1 MHIAILDRER
11 CHPKKCNH
19 ECRYYCPPVR
29 NGAKTIEF
37 PEQLDDFPVITE
49 SLCIG
54 CGICVKRCPFDAIK
68 IVSIP
73 DELNKNIVH
82 QYGIDSF
89 RLYSL
94 PELGTGRVNAILG
107 QNALGKT
114 TTMNILS
121 GVLIPN
127 FGDLERKNDQ
137 DFVIEKFSKSIM
149 GQYFRDLYSGKKKAV
164 LKNQYVD
171 LIPRVIKGTVREIM
185 KSNDHGNM
193 DTVLDELAMS
203 SSLDRDIKDL
213 SGGEL
218 QKLAVGITL
227 MKDADIYLFDEVSS
241 YLDIDERLRISEIIR
256 GLSKSKT
263 VLVVEHDLAILD
275 KMADQVNLVYGSPGA
290 YGVITK
296 EKSTNKAI
304 NEFLSGYIREEN
316 VRIRPTSIDFTV
328 KSSRRTSVT
337 TQVTSWTAME
347 KNYSSFQLSIGE
359 GYINREEIIGVLG
372 QNALGK
378 TTFVKILSGAV
389 KPDSGYVENE
399 LKIAYK
405 PQYISSDYNGTV
417 YELLSTALKEKIEDV
432 FIKNEVLSPLNIEEL
447 YDKGVGD
454 LSGGEL
460 QRTSIGLTLATDADL
475 YLIDEPSAH
484 LDSSYRMSVARIIR
498 RVMENNKKS
507 AIVVDHD
514 IYLIDL
520 ISDALIVFKGKQG
533 VYGQSRGPM
542 SMRDGMNTFLREL
555 GITFRRD
562 EITKRPRINKL
573 NSALDRQQKADGEYY
588 YMK

>member
-347 KNYSSFQLSIGE
+347 KNYSSFHLSIGE

>member
-37 PEQLDDFPVITE
+37 PGQSDDFPVITE

-54 CGICVKRCPFDAIK
+54 CGICVRRCPFDAIK

-121 GVLIPN
+121 GVLVPN
-127 FGDLERKNDQ
+127 FGDIERQNDQ

-171 LIPRVIKGTVREIM
+171 LIPRVVKGTVREIM

-193 DTVLDELAMS
+193 DLIIDELAMS

-218 QKLAVGITL
+218 QKLAVGMTL
-227 MKDADIYLFDEVSS
+227 MKDADIYLFDEASS
-241 YLDIDERLRISEIIR
+241 YLDINERLRISEIIR
-256 GLSKSKT
+256 ELSKSKT

-275 KMADQVNLVYGSPGA
+275 KMADQINLVYGSPGA

-304 NEFLSGYIREEN
+304 NAFLSGYIREEN

-328 KSSRRTSVT
+328 KSSKRISVT
-337 TQVTSWTAME
+337 TRVTSWTPME
-347 KNYSSFQLSIGE
+347 KQYGNFKLNIGE

-378 TTFVKILSGAV
+378 TTFVKILSGVV
-389 KPDSGYVENE
+389 KPDSGSVENE

-405 PQYISSDYNGTV
+405 PQYISSDYEGTV
-417 YELLSTALKEKIEDV
+417 YELLSNALKEKMEDV
-432 FIKNEVLSPLNIEEL
+432 FIKNEILSPLNIEEL
-447 YDKGVGD
+447 YDKGMGD

-460 QRTSIGLTLATDADL
+460 QRTSIALTLATDADL

-498 RVMENNKKS
+498 RVIENNKKS

-520 ISDALIVFKGKQG
+520 ISDALIVFKGEQG
-533 VYGQSRGPM
+533 VYGESRGPM
-542 SMRDGMNTFLREL
+542 GMREGMNAFLREL

-573 NSALDRQQKADGEYY
+573 NSALDRQQKSEGEYY

>member
-37 PEQLDDFPVITE
+37 PGQSDDFPVITE

-114 TTMNILS
+114 TTMNILA

-127 FGDLERKNDQ
+127 FGDMERKNEQ

-171 LIPRVIKGTVREIM
+171 LIPRVVNGTVREIM
-185 KSNDHGNM
+185 KNNDHGNM
-193 DTVLDELAMS
+193 DIIIDELAMS
-203 SSLDRDIKDL
+203 SSLDRDIKEL

-218 QKLAVGITL
+218 QKLAVGMAL
-227 MKDADIYLFDEVSS
+227 MKDADIYLFDEASS
-241 YLDIDERLRISEIIR
+241 YLDIHERLRISEIIR
-256 GLSKSKT
+256 ELSKSKT

-328 KSSRRTSVT
+328 KSSKRTMVT
-337 TQVTSWTAME
+337 TQVTSWTNMQ
-347 KNYSSFQLSIGE
+347 KNYDNFHLSIGE

-378 TTFVKILSGAV
+378 TTFVKILSGV
-389 KPDSGYVENE
+389 VRPDSGSVENE

-405 PQYISSDYNGTV
+405 PQYISSDYDGTV
-417 YELLSTALKEKIEDV
+417 YELLSNALKEKMEDV
-432 FIKNEVLSPLNIEEL
+432 FIKNEILSPLNIEEL
-447 YDKGVGD
+447 YDKGMGD

-460 QRTSIGLTLATDADL
+460 QRTSIALTLATDADL

-498 RVMENNKKS
+498 RVIENNKKS

-520 ISDALIVFKGKQG
+520 ISDALIVFKGSQG
-533 VYGQSRGPM
+533 VYGNSIGPM
-542 SMRDGMNTFLREL
+542 NMREGMNTFLKEL

-573 NSALDRQQKADGEYY
+573 NSALDRQQKAEGEYY
-588 YMK
+588 YLK

>member
-37 PEQLDDFPVITE
+37 PDQSDDFPVITE

-121 GVLIPN
+121 GVLTPN
-127 FGDLERKNDQ
+127 FGDMERKNDQ

-149 GQYFRDLYSGKKKAV
+149 GQYFRDLYSGKTKAV

-171 LIPRVIKGTVREIM
+171 LIPRVVKGTVREIM
-185 KSNDHGNM
+185 KNNDHGNM
-193 DTVLDELAMS
+193 DIIIDELAMS
-203 SSLDRDIKDL
+203 SSLDRDIKEL

-227 MKDADIYLFDEVSS
+227 MKDADIYLFDEASS
-241 YLDIDERLRISEIIR
+241 YLDINERLRISEIIR
-256 GLSKSKT
+256 ELSKSKT

-275 KMADQVNLVYGSPGA
+275 KMADQINLVYGSPGA

-304 NEFLSGYIREEN
+304 NAFLSGYIREEN

-328 KSSRRTSVT
+328 KSSKRTSVT
-337 TQVTSWTAME
+337 TRVTSWTAME
-347 KNYSSFQLSIGE
+347 KQYGNFQLNIGE

-378 TTFVKILSGAV
+378 TTFVKILSGV
-389 KPDSGYVENE
+389 IKPDSGSVENE

-405 PQYISSDYNGTV
+405 PQYISSDYDGTV
-417 YELLSTALKEKIEDV
+417 YELLSNALKEKMEDV
-432 FIKNEVLSPLNIEEL
+432 FIKNEILSPLNIEEL
-447 YDKGVGD
+447 YDKGMGD

-460 QRTSIGLTLATDADL
+460 QRTSIALTLATDADL

-520 ISDALIVFKGKQG
+520 ISDALIVFKGEQG
-533 VYGQSRGPM
+533 VYGESIGPM
-542 SMRDGMNTFLREL
+542 GMREGMNAFLKEL

-573 NSALDRQQKADGEYY
+573 NSALDRQQKAEGEYY

>member
-37 PEQLDDFPVITE
+37 PGQSDDFPVITE

-114 TTMNILS
+114 TTMNILA

-127 FGDLERKNDQ
+127 FGDMERKNEQ

-171 LIPRVIKGTVREIM
+171 LIPRVVNGTVREIM
-185 KSNDHGNM
+185 KNNDHGNM
-193 DTVLDELAMS
+193 DIIIDELAMS
-203 SSLDRDIKDL
+203 SSLDRDIKEL

-218 QKLAVGITL
+218 QKLAVGMAL
-227 MKDADIYLFDEVSS
+227 MKDADIYLFDEASS
-241 YLDIDERLRISEIIR
+241 YLDIHERLRISEIIR
-256 GLSKSKT
+256 ELSKSKT

-328 KSSRRTSVT
+328 KSSKRTMVT
-337 TQVTSWTAME
+337 TQATSWTNMQ
-347 KNYSSFQLSIGE
+347 KNYDNFHLSIGE

-378 TTFVKILSGAV
+378 TTFVKILSGV
-389 KPDSGYVENE
+389 VRPDSGSVENE

-405 PQYISSDYNGTV
+405 PQYISSDYDGTV
-417 YELLSTALKEKIEDV
+417 YELLSNALKEKMEDV
-432 FIKNEVLSPLNIEEL
+432 FIKNEILSPLNIEEL
-447 YDKGVGD
+447 YDKGMGD

-460 QRTSIGLTLATDADL
+460 QRTSIALTLATDADL

-498 RVMENNKKS
+498 RVIENNKKS

-520 ISDALIVFKGKQG
+520 ISDALIVFKGSQG
-533 VYGQSRGPM
+533 VYGNSIGPM
-542 SMRDGMNTFLREL
+542 NMREGMNTFLKEL

-573 NSALDRQQKADGEYY
+573 NSALDRQQKAEGEYY
-588 YMK
+588 YLK

>member
-1 MHIAILDRER
+1 MHIAILDKER

-19 ECRYYCPPVR
+19 ECRNFCPPVR
-29 NGAKTIEF
+29 SGAKTIEF
-37 PEQLDDFPVITE
+37 PGQSDDFPVITE

-54 CGICVKRCPFDAIK
+54 CGICVNRCPFNAIK

-73 DELNKNIVH
+73 DELNRDMVH

-94 PELGTGRVNAILG
+94 PELGTGRVNSILG

-121 GVLIPN
+121 GVLVPN
-127 FGDLERKNDQ
+127 FGDFERKDNKDY
-137 DFVIEKFSKSIM
+137 VIEKFSKSTM
-149 GQYFRDLYSGKKKAV
+149 GQYFRDLYNGTKKAV

-171 LIPRVIKGTVREIM
+171 LIPRVAKGTVREIM
-185 KSNDHGNM
+185 NNNNYGNM
-193 DTVLDELAMS
+193 DYIIDELSMKN
-203 SSLDRDIKDL
+203 SLDRDVKDL

-218 QKLAVGITL
+218 QKLAIAITL
-227 MKDADIYLFDEVSS
+227 MKDADIYLFDEASS
-241 YLDIDERLRISEIIR
+241 YLDINERIRISDIIHE
-256 GLSKSKT
+256 LSKTKI
-263 VLVVEHDLAILD
+263 VMVVEHDLAILD

-337 TQVTSWTAME
+337 STVTSWTGMT
-347 KNYSSFQLSIGE
+347 KNYSGFKLDIGE
-359 GYINREEIIGVLG
+359 GHINREEIIGVLG

-378 TTFVKILSGAV
+378 TTFVKILSGLV
-389 KPDSGYVENE
+389 KPDSGSVENQ
-399 LKIAYK
+399 LRIAYK
-405 PQYISSDYNGTV
+405 PQYISTDYDGTV
-417 YELLSTALKEKIEDV
+417 YELLSNALKEKMEDI
-432 FIKNEVLSPLNIEEL
+432 FIKNEILSPMNIEEL
-447 YDKGVGD
+447 YEKYIKA

-460 QRTSIGLTLATDADL
+460 QRTSIALTLATDADL

-484 LDSSYRMSVARIIR
+484 LDSSYRMNVAKIIR

-520 ISDALIVFKGKQG
+520 ISDALIVFDGVQG
-533 VYGQSRGPM
+533 VYGNSHGPLG
-542 SMRDGMNTFLREL
+542 MREGMNMFLKNL

-562 EITKRPRINKL
+562 ESTRRPRINKL
-573 NSALDRQQKADGEYY
+573 NSALDRKQKSTGEYY
-588 YMK
+588 YSR

>member
-37 PEQLDDFPVITE
+37 PDQSDDFPVITE

-127 FGDLERKNDQ
+127 FGDIERKNDP

-149 GQYFRDLYSGKKKAV
+149 GQYFRDLYGGKKKAV

-171 LIPRVIKGTVREIM
+171 LIPRVVKGTVREIM
-185 KSNDHGNM
+185 KNNDHGNM
-193 DTVLDELAMS
+193 DVIIDELAMS

-218 QKLAVGITL
+218 QKLAVGMTL
-227 MKDADIYLFDEVSS
+227 MKDADIYLFDEASS
-241 YLDIDERLRISEIIR
+241 YLDINERLRISEIIR
-256 GLSKSKT
+256 ELSKSKT

-275 KMADQVNLVYGSPGA
+275 KMADQINLVYGRPGA

-304 NEFLSGYIREEN
+304 NAFLSGYIREEN

-328 KSSRRTSVT
+328 KSSKRTSVT
-337 TQVTSWTAME
+337 TRVTSWTAME
-347 KNYSSFQLSIGE
+347 KQYGNFKLNIGE

-378 TTFVKILSGAV
+378 TTFVKILSGV
-389 KPDSGYVENE
+389 IKPDSGSVENE

-417 YELLSTALKEKIEDV
+417 YELLSNALKEKMEDV
-432 FIKNEVLSPLNIEEL
+432 FIKNEILSPLNIEEL
-447 YDKGVGD
+447 YDRGMGD

-460 QRTSIGLTLATDADL
+460 QRTSIALTLATDADL

-520 ISDALIVFKGKQG
+520 ISDALIVFRGEQG
-533 VYGQSRGPM
+533 VYGESMGPM
-542 SMRDGMNTFLREL
+542 GMRDGMNAFLKEL

-573 NSALDRQQKADGEYY
+573 NSALDRQQKAEGEYY

>member
-37 PEQLDDFPVITE
+37 PDQSDDFPVITE

-121 GVLIPN
+121 GVLTPN
-127 FGDLERKNDQ
+127 FGDMERKNDQ

-149 GQYFRDLYSGKKKAV
+149 GQYFRDLYSGKTKAV

-171 LIPRVIKGTVREIM
+171 LIPRVVKGTVREIM
-185 KSNDHGNM
+185 KNNDHGNM
-193 DTVLDELAMS
+193 DIIIDELAMS
-203 SSLDRDIKDL
+203 SSLDRDIKEL

-227 MKDADIYLFDEVSS
+227 MKDADIYLFDEASS
-241 YLDIDERLRISEIIR
+241 YLDINERLRISEIIR
-256 GLSKSKT
+256 ELSKSKT

-275 KMADQVNLVYGSPGA
+275 KMADQINLVYGSPGA

-304 NEFLSGYIREEN
+304 NAFLSGYIREEN

-328 KSSRRTSVT
+328 KSSKRTSVT
-337 TQVTSWTAME
+337 TGVTSWTAME
-347 KNYSSFQLSIGE
+347 KQYGNFQLNIGE

-378 TTFVKILSGAV
+378 TTFVKILSGV
-389 KPDSGYVENE
+389 IKPDSGSVENE

-405 PQYISSDYNGTV
+405 PQYISSDYDGTV
-417 YELLSTALKEKIEDV
+417 YELLSNALKEKMEDV
-432 FIKNEVLSPLNIEEL
+432 FIKNEILSPLNIEEL
-447 YDKGVGD
+447 YDKGMGD

-460 QRTSIGLTLATDADL
+460 QRTSIALTLATDADL
-475 YLIDEPSAH
+475 YP
-484 LDSSYRMSVARIIR
+484 
-498 RVMENNKKS
+498 
-507 AIVVDHD
+507 
-514 IYLIDL
+514 
-520 ISDALIVFKGKQG
+520 
-533 VYGQSRGPM
+533 
-542 SMRDGMNTFLREL
+542 
-555 GITFRRD
+555 
-562 EITKRPRINKL
+562 
-573 NSALDRQQKADGEYY
+573 
-588 YMK
+588 

>member
-1 MHIAILDRER
+1 MHIAILDKER

-19 ECRYYCPPVR
+19 ECRNYCPPVR
-29 NGAKTIEF
+29 SGAKTIEF
-37 PEQLDDFPVITE
+37 PGHSDDFPVITE

-54 CGICVKRCPFDAIK
+54 CGICVNRCPFDAIK

-73 DELNKNIVH
+73 DELNRNIVH

-121 GVLIPN
+121 GILIPN
-127 FGDLERKNDQ
+127 FGNLDKKNDK
-137 DFVIEKFSKSIM
+137 DYVIERFSKSIM
-149 GQYFRDLYSGKKKAV
+149 GQYFRDLYNGTKKAV

-171 LIPRVIKGTVREIM
+171 LIPRVTNGTVRGIM
-185 KSNDHGNM
+185 NNNNHGNM
-193 DTVLDELAMS
+193 DAIIDELSMKT
-203 SSLDRDIKDL
+203 SLDRDVKDL

-218 QKLAVGITL
+218 QKLAIGITL
-227 MKDADIYLFDEVSS
+227 MKDADIYLFDEASS
-241 YLDIDERLRISEIIR
+241 YLDINERIRISDIIR
-256 GLSKSKT
+256 ELSKTKI
-263 VLVVEHDLAILD
+263 VMVVEHDLAILD

-316 VRIRPTSIDFTV
+316 VRIRSTSIDFTV
-328 KSSRRTSVT
+328 KSNKRTSIT
-337 TQVTSWTAME
+337 TRVTSWTSMT
-347 KNYSSFQLSIGE
+347 KNYSGFNLNIGE

-372 QNALGK
+372 QNAIGK
-378 TTFVKILSGAV
+378 TTFVKILAGAV
-389 KPDSGYVENE
+389 KPDTGSVENE
-399 LKIAYK
+399 LRIAYK
-405 PQYISSDYNGTV
+405 PQYISTDYHGTV
-417 YELLSTALKEKIEDV
+417 YELLSNSLKEKMEDI
-432 FIKNEVLSPLNIEEL
+432 FIKNEILSPMNIEEL
-447 YDKGVGD
+447 YDKYIND

-460 QRTSIGLTLATDADL
+460 QRTSIALTLSTEADL

-484 LDSSYRMSVARIIR
+484 LDSSYRMNVAKIIR
-498 RVMENNKKS
+498 RVIENNKKS

-520 ISDALIVFKGKQG
+520 ISDALIVFNGIQG
-533 VYGQSRGPM
+533 VSGNSKGPM
-542 SMRDGMNTFLREL
+542 EMREGMNTFLKNL

-562 EITKRPRINKL
+562 ETTKRPRINKL
-573 NSALDRQQKADGEYY
+573 NSALDRAQKNNGEYY
-588 YMK
+588 YSR

>member
-37 PEQLDDFPVITE
+37 PGQSDDFPVITE

-114 TTMNILS
+114 TTMNILA

-127 FGDLERKNDQ
+127 FGDMARKDDQ

-171 LIPRVIKGTVREIM
+171 LIPRVVNGTVREIM
-185 KSNDHGNM
+185 KNNDHGNM
-193 DTVLDELAMS
+193 DIIIDELAMS
-203 SSLDRDIKDL
+203 SSLDRDIKEL

-218 QKLAVGITL
+218 QKLAVGMAL
-227 MKDADIYLFDEVSS
+227 MKDADIYLFDEASS
-241 YLDIDERLRISEIIR
+241 YLDIHERLRISEIIR
-256 GLSKSKT
+256 ELSKSKT

-328 KSSRRTSVT
+328 KSSKRTMVT
-337 TQVTSWTAME
+337 TQVTSWTNMQ
-347 KNYSSFQLSIGE
+347 KNYDNFHLSIGE

-378 TTFVKILSGAV
+378 TTFVKILSGV
-389 KPDSGYVENE
+389 VRPDSGSVENE

-405 PQYISSDYNGTV
+405 PQYISSDYDGTV
-417 YELLSTALKEKIEDV
+417 YELLSNALKEKMEDV
-432 FIKNEVLSPLNIEEL
+432 FIKNEILSPLNIEEL
-447 YDKGVGD
+447 YDKGMGD

-460 QRTSIGLTLATDADL
+460 QRTSIALTLATDADL

-498 RVMENNKKS
+498 RVIENNKKS

-520 ISDALIVFKGKQG
+520 ISDALIVFKGSQG
-533 VYGQSRGPM
+533 VYGNSIGPM
-542 SMRDGMNTFLREL
+542 NMREGMNTFLKEL

-573 NSALDRQQKADGEYY
+573 NSALDRQQKAEGEYY
-588 YMK
+588 YLK

>member
-29 NGAKTIEF
+29 SGAKTIEF
-37 PEQLDDFPVITE
+37 PGQSDDFPVITE

-54 CGICVKRCPFDAIK
+54 CGICVNRCPFGAIK

-73 DELNKNIVH
+73 DELNKDIVH

-127 FGDLERKNDQ
+127 FGNISKKNDK
-137 DFVIEKFSKSIM
+137 DYVIERFSKSIM
-149 GQYFRDLYSGKKKAV
+149 GQYFRDLYNGTKKAV

-171 LIPRVIKGTVREIM
+171 LIPRVASGTVRDIM
-185 KSNDHGNM
+185 KDNDHGNM
-193 DTVLDELAMS
+193 DIIVDDLSMKTFLG
-203 SSLDRDIKDL
+203 RDVKEL

-218 QKLAVGITL
+218 QKLAIGITL
-227 MKDADIYLFDEVSS
+227 MKDADIYLFDEASS
-241 YLDIDERLRISEIIR
+241 YLDINERIRVSDIIR
-256 GLSKSKT
+256 KLSQSKI
-263 VLVVEHDLAILD
+263 VMVVEHDLAILD

-304 NEFLSGYIREEN
+304 NAFLSGYLREEN
-316 VRIRPTSIDFTV
+316 VRVRPTSIDFTV
-328 KSSRRTSVT
+328 KSSKRTSVT
-337 TQVTSWTAME
+337 TKVTSWTAME
-347 KNYSSFQLSIGE
+347 KSYGSFNLNIGE

-378 TTFVKILSGAV
+378 TTFVKILSGV
-389 KPDSGYVENE
+389 IKPDSGSVENE

-405 PQYISSDYNGTV
+405 PQYISTDYEGTV
-417 YELLSTALKEKIEDV
+417 YELLSNALKEKMEDV
-432 FIKNEVLSPLNIEEL
+432 FIKNEILSPMNVSEL
-447 YDKGVGD
+447 YDNYIGD

-460 QRTSIGLTLATDADL
+460 QRTSIALTLATDADL

-484 LDSSYRMSVARIIR
+484 LDSSYRMNVARIIR
-498 RVMENNKKS
+498 RVIENNKKS

-520 ISDALIVFKGKQG
+520 ISDALIVFKGEQG
-533 VYGQSRGPM
+533 VNGNSRGPM
-542 SMRDGMNTFLREL
+542 EMRDGMNMFLKDL

-562 EITKRPRINKL
+562 ETTRRPRINKL
-573 NSALDRQQKADGEYY
+573 NSALDRQQKASGEYY

>member
-1 MHIAILDRER
+1 MHIAILDKDR

-37 PEQLDDFPVITE
+37 QDKDDFPVITE

-73 DELNKNIVH
+73 DELNKDLIH

-94 PELGTGRVNAILG
+94 PELSKGRVTAMLG

-121 GVLIPN
+121 GILIPN
-127 FGDLERKNDQ
+127 LGDIENKNTQ
-137 DFVIEKFSKSIM
+137 DNVINKFSKSVM
-149 GQYFRDLYSGKKKAV
+149 GQYFRDLYNGNKKAV

-171 LIPRVIKGTVREIM
+171 LIPRVISGTVKNIL

-193 DTVLDELAMS
+193 DEIVDELSMKT
-203 SSLDRDIKDL
+203 SLDRDVRDL

-218 QKLAVGITL
+218 QKLAIAMTL
-227 MKDADIYLFDEVSS
+227 MKDADIYLFDEASS
-241 YLDIDERLRISEIIR
+241 YLDINERIRISDVIR
-256 GLSKSKT
+256 KLSLNKI
-263 VLVVEHDLAILD
+263 VMVVEHDLALLD
-275 KMADQVNLVYGSPGA
+275 KMADIVNVVYGSPGA
-290 YGVITK
+290 YGVITPG
-296 EKSTNKAI
+296 KSTNKSI
-304 NEFLSGYIREEN
+304 NAFLSGYLREEN
-316 VRIRPTSIDFTV
+316 VRIRQTSIDFTV
-328 KSSRRTSVT
+328 KTSRRTSVAT
-337 TQVTSWTAME
+337 ELTSWSPMTR
-347 KNYSSFQLSIGE
+347 KFDNFSLKIDS

-378 TTFVKILSGAV
+378 TTFVKILSGVV
-389 KPDSGYVENE
+389 KPDSGNVENE
-399 LKIAYK
+399 LKVAYK
-405 PQYISSDYNGTV
+405 PQYISPDFDGTV
-417 YELLSTALKEKIEDV
+417 YELFSSILKEKMEDT
-432 FIKNEVLSPLNIEEL
+432 FTKNEILSPMDVSQL
-447 YDKGVGD
+447 YDKYLKE

-460 QRTSIGLTLATDADL
+460 QRVSVALTLSTDADL

-520 ISDALIVFKGKQG
+520 ISDALIIFSGEQG
-533 VYGQSRGPM
+533 VYGESHGPM
-542 SMRDGMNTFLREL
+542 DMRSGMNMFLKEL

-562 EITKRPRINKL
+562 EITKRPRINKA
-573 NSALDRQQKADGEYY
+573 NSALDRDQKASGEYY
-588 YMK
+588 YLK

>member
-37 PEQLDDFPVITE
+37 PGQSDDFPVITE

-127 FGDLERKNDQ
+127 FGGIARKDDQ

-171 LIPRVIKGTVREIM
+171 LIPRVVKGTVREIM
-185 KSNDHGNM
+185 KNNDHGNM
-193 DTVLDELAMS
+193 DIIIDELAMS
-203 SSLDRDIKDL
+203 TSLDRDIKEL

-218 QKLAVGITL
+218 QKLAVGMTL
-227 MKDADIYLFDEVSS
+227 MKDADIYLFDEASS
-241 YLDIDERLRISEIIR
+241 YLDIHERLRISEIIR
-256 GLSKSKT
+256 ELSKSKT

-328 KSSRRTSVT
+328 KSSKRTMVT
-337 TQVTSWTAME
+337 TKVTSWTAME
-347 KNYSSFQLSIGE
+347 KNYGNFHLSIGE

-378 TTFVKILSGAV
+378 TTFVKILSGVV
-389 KPDSGYVENE
+389 KPDSGSVENE

-405 PQYISSDYNGTV
+405 PQYISSDYDGTV
-417 YELLSTALKEKIEDV
+417 YELLSNALKEKMEDV
-432 FIKNEVLSPLNIEEL
+432 FIKNEILSPLNIEEL
-447 YDKGVGD
+447 YDKGMGD

-460 QRTSIGLTLATDADL
+460 QRTSIALTLATDADL

-498 RVMENNKKS
+498 RVIENNKKS

-520 ISDALIVFKGKQG
+520 ISDALIVFKGSQG
-533 VYGQSRGPM
+533 VYGNSIGPM
-542 SMRDGMNTFLREL
+542 NMREGMNTFLKEL

-573 NSALDRQQKADGEYY
+573 NSALDRQQKSEGEYY
-588 YMK
+588 YIK

>member
-37 PEQLDDFPVITE
+37 PDQSDDFPVITE

-127 FGDLERKNDQ
+127 FGDIERKNDQ

-171 LIPRVIKGTVREIM
+171 LIPRVVKGTVREIM
-185 KSNDHGNM
+185 KNNDHGNM
-193 DTVLDELAMS
+193 DIIIDELAMS
-203 SSLDRDIKDL
+203 SSLDRDIKEL

-218 QKLAVGITL
+218 QKLAVGMTL
-227 MKDADIYLFDEVSS
+227 MKDADIYLFDEASS
-241 YLDIDERLRISEIIR
+241 YLDINERLRISEIIR
-256 GLSKSKT
+256 KLSKSKT

-275 KMADQVNLVYGSPGA
+275 KMADQINLVYGSPGA

-304 NEFLSGYIREEN
+304 NAFLSGYIREEN

-328 KSSRRTSVT
+328 KSSKRTSVT
-337 TQVTSWTAME
+337 TRVTSWTAME
-347 KNYSSFQLSIGE
+347 KQYGNFQLNIGE

-378 TTFVKILSGAV
+378 TTFVKILSGV
-389 KPDSGYVENE
+389 IKPDSGSVENE

-405 PQYISSDYNGTV
+405 PQYISSDYDGTV
-417 YELLSTALKEKIEDV
+417 YELLSNALKEKMEDV
-432 FIKNEVLSPLNIEEL
+432 FIKNEILSPLNIEEL
-447 YDKGVGD
+447 YDKGMGD

-460 QRTSIGLTLATDADL
+460 QRTSIALTLATDADL

-520 ISDALIVFKGKQG
+520 ISDALIVFKGEQG
-533 VYGQSRGPM
+533 VYGESIGPM
-542 SMRDGMNTFLREL
+542 GMREGMNAFLKEL

-573 NSALDRQQKADGEYY
+573 NSALDRQQKAEGEYY

>member
-1 MHIAILDRER
+1 MHIAILDKEK

-37 PEQLDDFPVITE
+37 PENDDFPVITE

-54 CGICVKRCPFDAIK
+54 CGICIRRCPFNAIK
-68 IVSIP
+68 IVSVP
-73 DELNKNIVH
+73 DELNRNILH

-89 RLYSL
+89 RMYSL
-94 PELGTGRVNAILG
+94 PELAKGRVNALLG

-121 GVLIPN
+121 GVVIPN
-127 FGDLERKNDQ
+127 FGNFSKNDNR
-137 DFVIEKFSKSIM
+137 DYVIEKFSKSVM
-149 GQYFRDLYSGKKKAV
+149 GQYFKDLYNGNKKAV

-171 LIPRVIKGTVREIM
+171 LIPRVVKGTV
-185 KSNDHGNM
+185 KSILKNNDNGN
-193 DTVLDELAMS
+193 LDYITSELS
-203 SSLDRDIKDL
+203 LESSLNRDIKEL

-218 QKLAVGITL
+218 QKLAIAMTL
-227 MKDADIYLFDEVSS
+227 LKEADIYLFDEASS
-241 YLDIDERLRISEIIR
+241 YLDINERIRVSNIIKE
-256 GLSKSKT
+256 LSRNKI
-263 VLVVEHDLAILD
+263 VMVVEHDLAILD

-290 YGVITK
+290 YGVITH

-304 NEFLSGYIREEN
+304 NEFLSGYLREEN
-316 VRIRPTSIDFTV
+316 VRIRPSSIDFNI
-328 KSSRRTSVT
+328 KSSKRITVT
-337 TQVTSWTAME
+337 AKVTSWTKMSKKFE
-347 KNYSSFQLSIGE
+347 NFDLNINE

-378 TTFVKILSGAV
+378 TTFVKMLSGV
-389 KPDSGYVENE
+389 IKPDSGSVENE

-405 PQYISSDYNGTV
+405 PQYISSDFHGTV
-417 YELLSTALKEKIEDV
+417 YEMFSNLLKEKMEDT
-432 FIKNEVLSPLNIEEL
+432 FIKNEIISPLNIEEL
-447 YDKGVGD
+447 YDRYVED

-460 QRTSIGLTLATDADL
+460 QRSSIALTLSTDADL

-484 LDSSYRMSVARIIR
+484 LDSSYRMSVSKIIR
-498 RVMENNKKS
+498 RAIENNKKS

-520 ISDALIVFKGKQG
+520 ISDALIVFNGEQG
-533 VYGQSRGPM
+533 ISGESVGPM
-542 SMRDGMNTFLREL
+542 DMRDGMNLFLKGI

-562 EITKRPRINKL
+562 EITKRPRINKTD
-573 NSALDRQQKADGEYY
+573 SALDRQQKLKGEYY
-588 YMK
+588 YIK

>member
-37 PEQLDDFPVITE
+37 PGQSDDFPVITE

-127 FGDLERKNDQ
+127 FGDIERKDDQ
-137 DFVIEKFSKSIM
+137 DFVIDKFSKSIM

-171 LIPRVIKGTVREIM
+171 LIPRVVKGTVREIM
-185 KSNDHGNM
+185 KNNDHGNM
-193 DTVLDELAMS
+193 DIIIDELAMS
-203 SSLDRDIKDL
+203 SSLDRDIKEL

-227 MKDADIYLFDEVSS
+227 MKDADIYLFDEASS
-241 YLDIDERLRISEIIR
+241 YLDINERLRISEIIR
-256 GLSKSKT
+256 ELSKSKT

-275 KMADQVNLVYGSPGA
+275 KMADQINLVYGSPGA

-304 NEFLSGYIREEN
+304 NAFLSGYIREEN
-316 VRIRPTSIDFTV
+316 VRIRPASIDFTV
-328 KSSRRTSVT
+328 KSSKRTSVT
-337 TQVTSWTAME
+337 TRVTSWTAME
-347 KNYSSFQLSIGE
+347 KQYGNFKLNIGE

-378 TTFVKILSGAV
+378 TTFVKILSGV
-389 KPDSGYVENE
+389 IKPDSGSVENE
-399 LKIAYK
+399 LRIAYK
-405 PQYISSDYNGTV
+405 PQYISSDYDGTV
-417 YELLSTALKEKIEDV
+417 YELLSNALKEKMEDV
-432 FIKNEVLSPLNIEEL
+432 FIKNEILSPLNIEEL
-447 YDKGVGD
+447 YDKDMGD

-460 QRTSIGLTLATDADL
+460 QRTSIALTLATDADL

-520 ISDALIVFKGKQG
+520 ISDALIVFKGDQG
-533 VYGQSRGPM
+533 VYGESIGPM
-542 SMRDGMNTFLREL
+542 GMREGMNTFLKEL

-573 NSALDRQQKADGEYY
+573 NSALDRQQKAEGEYY

>member
-1 MHIAILDRER
+1 MHIAILDREK

-29 NGAKTIEF
+29 NGTRTIEF
-37 PEQLDDFPVITE
+37 PENEDFPVITE

-54 CGICVKRCPFDAIK
+54 CGICVRRCPFDAIK

-73 DELNKNIVH
+73 DELNKNIIH

-94 PELGTGRVNAILG
+94 PELSRGRVNALLG

-121 GVLIPN
+121 GVVIPN
-127 FGDLERKNDQ
+127 FGNLDKKDDRDY
-137 DFVIEKFSKSIM
+137 VIERFSKSVM
-149 GQYFRDLYSGKKKAV
+149 GQYFKDLYNGDKKAV

-171 LIPRVIKGTVREIM
+171 LIPRIARGSVKNTL
-185 KSNDHGNM
+185 KNNDNGN
-193 DTVLDELAMS
+193 LDYIISEL
-203 SSLDRDIKDL
+203 SLEASLNRDIKEL

-218 QKLAVGITL
+218 QKLAIAMTL
-227 MKDADIYLFDEVSS
+227 IKDADIYLFDEASS
-241 YLDIDERLRISEIIR
+241 YLDINERIKISNIIKK
-256 GLSKSKT
+256 LSKDKI
-263 VLVVEHDLAILD
+263 VMVVEHDLAIMD

-290 YGVITK
+290 YGVITH

-304 NEFLSGYIREEN
+304 NAFLSGYLREEN
-316 VRIRPTSIDFTV
+316 VRIRPNSIDFNI
-328 KSSRRTSVT
+328 KSSKRTTVT
-337 TQVTSWTAME
+337 TEITSWTKMT
-347 KNYSSFQLSIGE
+347 KHFE
-359 GYINREEIIGVLG
+359 GFDLNINGGNINREEIIGVLG

-378 TTFVKILSGAV
+378 TTFVKMLSGV
-389 KPDSGYVENE
+389 IKPDSGSVENE

-405 PQYISSDYNGTV
+405 PQYISSDFDGTV
-417 YELLSTALKEKIEDV
+417 YEMFSNALKEKMEDV
-432 FIKNEVLSPLNIEEL
+432 FTKNEIIHPLDIEEL
-447 YDKGVGD
+447 YDKYVKD

-460 QRTSIGLTLATDADL
+460 QRTSIALTLSTEADL

-484 LDSSYRMSVARIIR
+484 LDSSYRMSVSKIIR
-498 RVMENNKKS
+498 RAIENSKKS

-520 ISDALIVFKGKQG
+520 ISDALIVFNGKQG
-533 VYGQSRGPM
+533 IMGESAGPM
-542 SMRDGMNTFLREL
+542 DMRDGMNLFLKGL

-562 EITKRPRINKL
+562 EITKRPRINKTD
-573 NSALDRQQKADGEYY
+573 SALDREQKLNGEYY
-588 YMK
+588 YIK

>member
-1 MHIAILDRER
+1 MHIAILDKEK

-37 PEQLDDFPVITE
+37 PENEDFPVITE

-73 DELNKNIVH
+73 DELNKNILH

-94 PELGTGRVNAILG
+94 PELSKGRVNAILG

-121 GVLIPN
+121 GIIIPN
-127 FGDLERKNDQ
+127 FGNLNKKNDK
-137 DFVIEKFSKSIM
+137 DYVIEKFSKSVM
-149 GQYFRDLYSGKKKAV
+149 GQYFKDLYNGDKKAV

-171 LIPRVIKGTVREIM
+171 LIPKVVNGNVKNILKD
-185 KSNDHGNM
+185 NDNGN
-193 DTVLDELAMS
+193 LDYIISELNME
-203 SSLDRDIKDL
+203 SSLNRDIKEL

-218 QKLAVGITL
+218 QKLAIAITL
-227 MKDADIYLFDEVSS
+227 LKDADIYLFDEASS
-241 YLDIDERLRISEIIR
+241 YLDINERIKISNIIKE
-256 GLSKSKT
+256 LSKSKI
-263 VLVVEHDLAILD
+263 VMVVEHDLAILD

-290 YGVITK
+290 YGVITH

-304 NEFLSGYIREEN
+304 NAFLTGYLREEN
-316 VRIRPTSIDFTV
+316 VRIRPTSIDFNV
-328 KSSRRTSVT
+328 KSSKRSSVT
-337 TQVTSWTAME
+337 SRVTSWTKMSKHFE
-347 KNYSSFQLSIGE
+347 NFDLNINE
-359 GYINREEIIGVLG
+359 GYINKEEIIGVLG

-378 TTFVKILSGAV
+378 TTFVKILSGV
-389 KPDSGYVENE
+389 IDPDSGSVENK
-399 LKIAYK
+399 LKVAYK
-405 PQYISSDYNGTV
+405 PQYISSDFDGTV
-417 YELLSTALKEKIEDV
+417 YEMFSNVLEEKMEDV
-432 FIKNEVLSPLNIEEL
+432 FIKNEIISPLNIEEL
-447 YDKGVGD
+447 YDKYVKD

-460 QRTSIGLTLATDADL
+460 QRSSIALTLSTDADI
-475 YLIDEPSAH
+475 YLMDEPSAH
-484 LDSSYRMSVARIIR
+484 LDSSYRMSVSKIIR
-498 RVMENNKKS
+498 RAIENNKKS

-520 ISDALIVFKGKQG
+520 ISDALIVFRGEQG
-533 VYGQSRGPM
+533 IHGESIGPL
-542 SMRDGMNTFLREL
+542 SMHDGMNLFLKGL

-562 EITKRPRINKL
+562 EITKRPKINKTD
-573 NSALDRQQKADGEYY
+573 SALDREQKAKGEYY
-588 YMK
+588 YIK